1 MSNLNQVVMA
11 AGRAGVR
18 FQRWNQQDLLMGRMG
33 GSREVRRVDPEVLGL
48 IQLSP
53 TGAGKKRHHGNWTSY
68 TQASNFSMIFT
79 NPPLPA
85 RRLRPKSHSS
95 HFTKKTILRILREI
109 EHLAQG
115 HTANKWQ
122 TLDSNPGSTS
132 SKISYLFSYTRKS
145 KVWRP

>member
-11 AGRAGVR
+11 EGWAGVR

-79 NPPLPA
+79 NPPSPRKEAEAEVSFLPLHKENNTQDTQRDTA
-85 RRLRPKSHSS
+85 PCPRPHS
-95 HFTKKTILRILREI
+95 
-109 EHLAQG
+109 Q
-115 HTANKWQ
+115 
-122 TLDSNPGSTS
+122 
-132 SKISYLFSYTRKS
+132 
-145 KVWRP
+145 